1 MIVKHAYII
10 VGLMFFASI
19 ITCCHHHNSYTN
31 VDAVDSL
38 LIVSTSH
45 DDSVG
50 FKHSDNGQCNVKV
63 HVTCEYPEIRD
74 TDSTAVAIQNLY
86 INNVLNVENGKS
98 GKINDAIKELSEMI
112 ILRYGESIDE
122 IKYDKSADKSI
133 MNYQTNVDIK
143 SIYNKNGLASFCR
156 HEVTLRDGMETMSAH
171 NYCNFDLDSLKK
183 IEIFDLFKE
192 DDLQDISE
200 LLKRELLV
208 TLNVNDE
215 DSLVNL
221 GYFNLDN
228 ITVTDNFY
236 FDENGVTWNYA
247 IYEIACY
254 SVGET
259 NITLSYEKLAP
270 YINDKSYLYKYLNRL
285 K

>member
-10 VGLMFFASI
+10 IGLIFLASI
-19 ITCCHHHNSYTN
+19 VAGCHQRGLEADVGT
-31 VDAVDSL
+31 VDSL
-38 LIVSTSH
+38 LVVSTSY

-63 HVTCEYPEIRD
+63 HVSCEYPEIRVM
-74 TDSTAVAIQNLY
+74 DSTAVAFQNSY
-86 INNVLNVENGKS
+86 IRNVLNVENGKYCN
-98 GKINDAIKELSEMI
+98 KINDAIKELSEMI
-112 ILRYGESIDE
+112 IMRYGESVDE
-122 IKYDKSADKSI
+122 IKYDSDDKSI
-133 MNYQTNVDIK
+133 TNYQTNVDIK

-156 HEVTLRDGMETMSAH
+156 HEVSLRDGMETMSSH
-171 NYCNFDLDSLKK
+171 NYYNFDLDSLKK
-183 IEIFDLFKE
+183 IEIFDLFQE

-228 ITVTDNFY
+228 ITVSDNFY

-270 YINDKSYLYKYLNRL
+270 YVNDKSYLYKYLNRL